1 MTRQHQL
8 FGVCSIVLLV
18 GFLLMFQSVQV
29 DPANTVARN
38 TQNAV
43 HDESESS
50 NTTDEQNAQEPRELP
65 SISDVSRELVV
76 NKLGFNSKIEAIDKR
91 QNLSKAREARPI
103 ALTDHQITA
112 TANPEQRQRY
122 SMRAARAERLNQRL
136 RRRINALNSQ
146 LPSAPPGEQ
155 ARIKSE
161 IERLRDNQYKR
172 EALKNAAYPTQSQR
186 PNSY

>member
-8 FGVCSIVLLV
+8 FGACSIILLV
-18 GFLLMFQSVQV
+18 GCFLVFRSVQV
-29 DPANTVARN
+29 DSANSVARN
-38 TQNAV
+38 TQNAI

-50 NTTDEQNAQEPRELP
+50 HTTDEPNALEPREPP
-65 SISDVSRELVV
+65 SISDVSREFAV
-76 NKLGFNSKIEAIDKR
+76 NKPGYNSEFEAIDKR

-112 TANPEQRQRY
+112 TANPEQQQRY

-136 RRRINALNSQ
+136 RRRISTLNSQ
-146 LPSAPPGEQ
+146 LTSAPPGEQ

-161 IERLRDNQYKR
+161 IERLRDNQFKR
-172 EALKNAAYPTQSQR
+172 EALENAAYPMQIQR